1 IIKSVLVLVRELVDQ
16 RREICKRL
24 PWVKPLLKEQ
34 FFVHCKFHTAPVA
47 SFALFVFSIAKTIQ
61 SKCIGRS
68 LVCPYDEGKLNM
80 DLELGFENQS
90 DTVILLCK
98 CLRQDISRRWIT
110 KEDKESE

>member
-1 IIKSVLVLVRELVDQ
+1 MLFGKSISSYATSLILQIIKSVLVLVRELVDQ

-34 FFVHCKFHTAPVA
+34 FFVHCKFH
-47 SFALFVFSIAKTIQ
+47 
-61 SKCIGRS
+61 
-68 LVCPYDEGKLNM
+68 
-80 DLELGFENQS
+80 LGFENQS

-110 KEDKESE
+110 KEDKESEVWQYNLG